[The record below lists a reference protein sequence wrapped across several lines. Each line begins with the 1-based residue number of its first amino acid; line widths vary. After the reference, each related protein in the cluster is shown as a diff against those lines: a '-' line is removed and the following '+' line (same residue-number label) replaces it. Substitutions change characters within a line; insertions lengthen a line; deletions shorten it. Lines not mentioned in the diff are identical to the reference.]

1 MDDETKLLKQRD
13 LGARAKRLR
22 EDELLSS
29 IFEGLK
35 AQYMREWAQTDPAD
49 APAREIA
56 FMKMHGLLDV
66 RAQINAIIGEGNAAA
81 KFLEHAEKFKRV
93 A

>member
-1 MDDETKLLKQRD
+1 MSDEIKLLKQRD

-22 EDELLSS
+22 EDQLLSQ

-35 AQYMREWAQTDPAD
+35 AEYIREWAGTDLLDNA
-49 APAREIA
+49 AREQRYLQLHA
-56 FMKMHGLLDV
+56 LLDV
-66 RAQINAIIGEGNAAA
+66 RAQMNAILSTGETAA
-81 KFLEHAEKFKRV
+81 KFLEHAEKFK